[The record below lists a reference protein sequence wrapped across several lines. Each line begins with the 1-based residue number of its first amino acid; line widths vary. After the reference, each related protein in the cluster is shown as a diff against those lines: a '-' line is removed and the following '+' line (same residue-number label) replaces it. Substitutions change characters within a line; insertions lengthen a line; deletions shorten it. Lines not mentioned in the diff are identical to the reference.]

1 MAEGSWI
8 RIKATRVNLDATTVN
23 SIIKT
28 VLGRKAVSIT
38 QQPDVRKDIGEAYI
52 EAVTPL
58 VPKRSGDL
66 RESGRATND
75 GRVYWS
81 SVHRGY
87 NYAYNV
93 FDENYARW
101 GPGETYVN
109 PSTTG
114 THPRWTDKMKHGT
127 REYKKFLEDATDI
140 IIDAARKGLL

>member
-1 MAEGSWI
+1 MAEGSRI

-38 QQPDVRKDIGEAYI
+38 QQRDVRKDIGEAYI

-66 RESGRATND
+66 REPGRATDD

-81 SVHRGY
+81 SVHR
-87 NYAYNV
+87 
-93 FDENYARW
+93 R
-101 GPGETYVN
+101 
-109 PSTTG
+109 
-114 THPRWTDKMKHGT
+114 
-127 REYKKFLEDATDI
+127 
-140 IIDAARKGLL
+140 